1 MRLLILGGTAFLG
14 RAVAC
19 HARTAGHHVTCLARG
34 RAGAAADGA
43 RFLTAD
49 RDHPDGLDVL
59 GDETFDAVVDVTRR
73 PSHARRAVQALAG
86 RVGHWTFVSTISVY
100 ADLTTPGGRPEDT
113 EMLAPAPDDVDD
125 PTGVHREHFGPCK
138 VSCEDHVRRGVDAAR
153 ALICRPGLIV
163 GPEDPSGRFPYWVDR
178 LSLGGE
184 VLAPGHPDDPV
195 QFLDVRDLAGW
206 LVRAAERGLSGT
218 YDAVGAP
225 MPRAEFLARTA
236 VGVGTRPTWCWVDQE
251 FLADQG
257 VRPWAGER
265 SLPLWVPLPSHGGLM
280 TRDAGPAQAAG
291 LATRPLE
298 ETAADTLRWLRA
310 ADRPIPDGL
319 SVEEEKGLLRV
330 WRESGRKPPGDGTS

>member
-1 MRLLILGGTAFLG
+1 MRLLILGGTGFLG
-14 RAVAC
+14 RAVAY
-19 HARTAGHHVTCLARG
+19 HARMAGHHVSCLARG
-34 RAGAAADGA
+34 RTGAAADGI
-43 RFLTAD
+43 RFLTVD
-49 RDHPDGLDVL
+49 RDRPDALAVL
-59 GDETFDAVVDVTRR
+59 GDETFDAVVDVTQR
-73 PSHARRAVQALAG
+73 PSHAGRAVRALAG
-86 RVGHWTFVSTISVY
+86 RTGHWTFVSTVSVY
-100 ADLTTPGGRPEDT
+100 ADLATPGGRPEDT
-113 EMLAPAPDDVDD
+113 ELLATAPDDVDD
-125 PTGVHREHFGPCK
+125 PAGDRREFYGRCK
-138 VSCEDHVRRGVDAAR
+138 VSCEDHVRRGVGAER

-163 GPEDPSGRFPYWVDR
+163 GPDDPSGRFPYWVDR

-195 QFLDVRDLAGW
+195 QLLDVRDLAAW
-206 LVRAAERGLSGT
+206 LVRAAEWGLAGT
-218 YDAVGAP
+218 FDAVGAP
-225 MPRAEFLARTA
+225 MSRAEFLARTA
-236 VGVGTRPTWCWVDQE
+236 AGVGTRPTWCWVGQE

-291 LATRPLE
+291 LVTRPLE

-310 ADRPIPDGL
+310 ADHPIPDGL